1 MTLSCIQAMLHD
13 FKNASHDYFKLIFS
27 QRTELFQRNLASTSC
42 LMDLQFSP
50 DKPQA
55 RILHLTQPTSLDVS
69 EMIRHVG
76 ALL

>member
-1 MTLSCIQAMLHD
+1 
-13 FKNASHDYFKLIFS
+13 
-27 QRTELFQRNLASTSC
+27 
-42 LMDLQFSP
+42 MDLQFSP
-50 DKPQA
+50 DKPQP

>member
-1 MTLSCIQAMLHD
+1 
-13 FKNASHDYFKLIFS
+13 
-27 QRTELFQRNLASTSC
+27 
-42 LMDLQFSP
+42 MDLQFSP